1 MNCEEYAEDLTA
13 YIHAGLEES
22 RAAEVERHLAECP
35 DCRAE
40 LAAQRACLA
49 LLRRSWA
56 GAEAGVP
63 ADFAGRVLGR
73 LHEDVD
79 GADEAQGGAGRRE
92 GSASARHYRQIQLP
106 LTQRVG
112 EGLRRSPYLAASLI
126 LHAAAAMIIIALLI
140 RAEPQPVVITTT
152 AIEPEGVAYTQDIR
166 QSVVMSAWL
175 ERRERPSVL
184 LRAAPVEGGV
194 ALDIPQF
201 VEDQALT
208 LVDDPELGCIKAY
221 YSAEA
226 VSGQTV
232 QARRS
237 VVTIPARLAG
247 LRFGGETLLRAIELG
262 DRLEFW
268 TERGWLELTAGA
280 TGMALRGGRAGDN
293 GSTAYSAGVA
303 GAAILP
309 GRRRGLA
316 QAREFFA

>member
-13 YIHAGLEES
+13 YIHAGLDES

-35 DCRAE
+35 ECRAE

-49 LLRRSWA
+49 LLRQSWA
-56 GAEAGVP
+56 GAQSGAPAG
-63 ADFAGRVLGR
+63 FAGRVLGR
-73 LHEDVD
+73 LHEEDVD
-79 GADEAQGGAGRRE
+79 GLDEAQGVAGRRE
-92 GSASARHYRQIQLP
+92 GSASARHYRQLQLP
-106 LTQRVG
+106 LARRVG

-140 RAEPQPVVITTT
+140 RPEPQPAVITTT
-152 AIEPEGVAYTQDIR
+152 AIEPEGGTYTQDIR

-175 ERRERPSVL
+175 ERRGRPSVL

-201 VEDQALT
+201 VENQALT

-232 QARRS
+232 QAQRS
-237 VVTIPARLAG
+237 VVTVPARLAG

-268 TERGWLELTAGA
+268 TERGWLELTANA
-280 TGMALRGGRAGDN
+280 TGMALRGGQGGD
-293 GSTAYSAGVA
+293 GSTAYRAGVT

-309 GRRRGLA
+309 ERRRGAA
-316 QAREFFA
+316 QTREFSA